1 MMNGTPSVPPPPETI
16 PPVTIT
22 SPLSGGTF
30 GGSCAGTYYPPTGT
44 PSITCSFWKSSDT
57 SGPADAS
64 APATIDG
71 SGGWTAT
78 LNMTGIPATTT
89 GTLQAA
95 VTDYDN
101 DVINLSWTPP
111 SLGGATAKG

>member
-1 MMNGTPSVPPPPETI
+1 MTTTPSVPPPETI
-16 PPVTIT
+16 PPVKIS
-22 SPLSGGTF
+22 SPTSGGSF
-30 GGSCAGTYYPPTGT
+30 GGNCAGTYYPPTGS

-78 LNMTGIPATTT
+78 LDMTGVPATTT
-89 GTLQAA
+89 GVLQAS
-95 VTDYDN
+95 VPDYAN
-101 DVINLSWTPP
+101 EVNNLSWTPP
-111 SLGGATAKG
+111 SADRATAKG